1 MKTCRRP
8 TYGAATRLARLFLE
22 LLSRPYGWSFE
33 AIQDELSIS
42 ERTLERYLSV
52 CRSELVYPDGR
63 PVLKVVRRGDRRL
76 LRFAGSAG
84 STDANVY
91 QAVFLYFTLT
101 VLTFLEGT
109 VLKHGVEDLWERLQ
123 RTLPKTQLL
132 RLTNVTR
139 QFYAV
144 PFAAKDYRDYDDVL
158 DRLVRCLIDQQ
169 RMRIDYAGVAGEGK
183 THDFDPYTLV
193 AYRGG
198 LYLIGYSHLYRQ
210 IIWLAVERIRT
221 AEKLAERFDYPQKYS
236 PEKYTEGMFGIIEG
250 PETLVELLLLNPET
264 AAFLSSRR
272 IHPTQRF
279 RRRRDGTT
287 LLTMKVRG
295 TAELASWILSLAPW
309 VKVLRPA
316 SLRDEIA
323 GRLRDAARLYERAGR

>member
-1 MKTCRRP
+1 MQQRRIP
-8 TYGAATRLARLFLE
+8 TYGAATRLARLVLE
-22 LLSRPYGWSFE
+22 LTSRPHGWSFD
-33 AIQDELSIS
+33 AIAEELGIS
-42 ERTLERYLSV
+42 ERTLLRYLRV
-52 CRSELVYPDGR
+52 CRTELVHPDGQ
-63 PVLKVVRRGDRRL
+63 PVLEVVRRGERRVL
-76 LRFAGSAG
+76 QLAEPAPAAEAG
-84 STDANVY
+84 VY

-109 VLKHGVEDLWERLQ
+109 VLKQGVDDLWERLE
-123 RTLPKTQLL
+123 RTLPQKQRL

-139 QFYAV
+139 KFYAV
-144 PFAAKDYRDYDDVL
+144 PFAAKDYRNCDDVL
-158 DRLVRCLIDQQ
+158 DRIVRCLIDQY
-169 RMRIDYAGVAGEGK
+169 RIRIDYAGVAGEGK

-210 IIWLAVERIRT
+210 IIWLAVERIRRV
-221 AEKLAERFDYPQKYS
+221 EKLTERFGYPPKYS

-250 PETLVELLLLNPET
+250 PETHVELLLLNPET
-264 AAFLSSRR
+264 AAFLSARR
-272 IHPTQRF
+272 IHPTQQF

-287 LLTMKVRG
+287 VLTMKVRG

-316 SLRDEIA
+316 HLQQEIA
-323 GRLRDAARLYERAGR
+323 GRLHDAAQLYEKS